1 MFEVNNSLMS
11 GDYVPKITSQWSP
24 VVILLPE
31 NYIVR
36 LFCKSPL
43 KAEMLKEEMKLYLG
57 FFPLL
62 RVYAIMY

>member
-1 MFEVNNSLMS
+1 MFLKLLPS
-11 GDYVPKITSQWSP
+11 GLP

-36 LFCKSPL
+36 LFCQSPL